1 MIDTKLLDDLAR
13 NLSKLT
19 PPGIDTIQQDLER
32 NFRTAL
38 QNTFSRLNLVSRE
51 EFDVQSEVLARTR
64 TRLEALEQQIKAL
77 ENQKNT
83 KEAVGLRE
91 S

>member
-51 EFDVQSEVLARTR
+51 EFDVQSEVLARPR
-64 TRLEALEQQIKAL
+64 TRLEALEQQIEAL

-83 KEAVGLRE
+83 KEAVRLRE

>member
-19 PPGIDTIQQDLER
+19 PSGIGAIQKDLEH
-32 NFRTAL
+32 NFRTIL
-38 QNTFSRLNLVSRE
+38 QSTFSKLNLVSRE

-64 TRLEALEQQIKAL
+64 AKLEILEKQVKEL
-77 ENQKNT
+77 ET
-83 KEAVGLRE
+83 K
-91 S
+91 